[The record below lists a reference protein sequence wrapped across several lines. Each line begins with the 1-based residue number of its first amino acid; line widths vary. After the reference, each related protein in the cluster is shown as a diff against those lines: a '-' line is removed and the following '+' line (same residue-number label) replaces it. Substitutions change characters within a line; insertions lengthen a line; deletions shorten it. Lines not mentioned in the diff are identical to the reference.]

1 MCFLHSW
8 LSFHH
13 LSNPPSPTPQ
23 KGYHLPLNYVN
34 SISLFSFAHQ
44 KNRECGKMSMHAEN
58 SLYQLHKDVSGSGL
72 PLFFLDEVG
81 YSGNSRFMLGVQ
93 VLNRA
98 ENKISTML
106 MNYLAEDG

>member
-1 MCFLHSW
+1 
-8 LSFHH
+8 
-13 LSNPPSPTPQ
+13 
-23 KGYHLPLNYVN
+23 
-34 SISLFSFAHQ
+34 
-44 KNRECGKMSMHAEN
+44 MSMHAEN

-106 MNYLAEDG
+106 MNDLAEDG